1 MLIYGA
7 RRRALPKL
15 GRAHGT
21 DWFVLAG
28 VINGIS
34 VYCLNTTLKLGK
46 VIVVIPLV
54 SASPFLTLLL
64 SVFLVR
70 REIITRNSLLAVL
83 LVVPGVIMITL
94 SR

>member
-70 REIITRNSLLAVL
+70 REIITPNSLLAVL